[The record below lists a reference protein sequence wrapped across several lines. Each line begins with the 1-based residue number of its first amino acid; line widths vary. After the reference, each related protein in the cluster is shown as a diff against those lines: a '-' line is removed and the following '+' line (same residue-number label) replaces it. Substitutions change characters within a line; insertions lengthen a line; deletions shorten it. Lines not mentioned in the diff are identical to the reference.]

1 MRFAS
6 STAEGSN
13 EPHLIMFRDG
23 TWHLVPACQDYLDW
37 LRLLPAERA
46 NLLTIDRHIQPQ
58 TFLPPIL
65 HPPSL
70 RDFYAFEAHV
80 RNARRSRGLEMLQE
94 WYQIP
99 AFYFSNP
106 GCLIGHDHPVTIPP
120 DTEKLDYELELA
132 AVIGSE
138 GINLSLQEAEAY
150 IAGFTLMNDWSA
162 RDIQRLEM
170 RIGLGPAKSKD
181 FATSLGPWIVTVDE
195 LEPWRIPDAERGSR
209 WRVGVCARVNGQ
221 EISRGNMAEMYWTFA
236 EIIAHASRNARLLP
250 GDIIGSGTVGTGCIV
265 EFPEGTYP
273 WLQPGDTVEL
283 EAEGIGIL
291 RNSIMEG

>member
-6 STAEGSN
+6 SLVEGSG
-13 EPHLIMFRDG
+13 EPQLIVFREG
-23 TWHLVPACQDYLDW
+23 AWHLLPACRDYLDW
-37 LRLLPAERA
+37 LRLPLPEREQ
-46 NLLTIDRHIQPQ
+46 LLTMNHPVQPQ

-106 GCLIGHDHPVTIPP
+106 GCLIGHEQPVPKP
-120 DTEKLDYELELA
+120 LDTEKLDYELELA
-132 AVIGSE
+132 AVIGYE
-138 GINLSLQEAEAY
+138 GKDLSLQEAEAS
-150 IAGFTLMNDWSA
+150 IVGFTLMNDWSA

-181 FATSLGPWIVTVDE
+181 FATSLGPWIVTTDQME
-195 LEPWRIPDAERGSR
+195 AWRIPDPERGSR
-209 WRVGVCARVNGQ
+209 WRIGVSAKVNGQ

-236 EIIAHASRNARLLP
+236 EIIAHASRNTRLLP

-273 WLQPGDTVEL
+273 WLQPGDIVEL
-283 EAEGIGIL
+283 EAEGVGTL
-291 RNSIMEG
+291 RNTIA